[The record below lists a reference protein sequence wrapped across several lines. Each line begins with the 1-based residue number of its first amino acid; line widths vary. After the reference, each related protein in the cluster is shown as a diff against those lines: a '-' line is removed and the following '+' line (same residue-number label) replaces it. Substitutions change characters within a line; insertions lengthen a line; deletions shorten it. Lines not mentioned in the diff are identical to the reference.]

1 VIIPIASLASHHC
14 LLQTLPQVA
23 RTFIELNDAVGY
35 SSSPQTI
42 PPSSSFSLY
51 NQPIMLR
58 YQLATVAY
66 GNKPIKIFVGENET
80 PNVVLALACL
90 SRAARN
96 VQEYVPMSSTPRH
109 QPVSNQHVSF
119 TYCHPA
125 VNHVGEADVGE
136 DVCPGCKSTYP
147 PLLTTLTIPDHSLAM
162 MVSYLRVCRPT
173 PPCYHTPTRL
183 PNVGEMQE
191 MIEKA
196 GLRTNRKYFSTTEQ
210 AACIRALGE
219 PCSVLTIK
227 QIDNAIAADVVM
239 RVLEGLFSRPM
250 SSRDDPMGRAPVLLQ
265 ASGYSVVVVGFE
277 MLRQRKLFLPEQGLV
292 NAEDLRT
299 LVVLK
304 PSTPIA
310 QDIRELAAGGR
321 GNGNLKHLLLHT
333 AMHRVSRY
341 KLQRWDRFELLF
353 LEAPLSI

>member
-35 SSSPQTI
+35 YSSPQTI

-136 DVCPGCKSTYP
+136 DVCPGCKSTSP
-147 PLLTTLTIPDHSLAM
+147 PLLTALTIPDHSLAM
-162 MVSYLRVCRPT
+162 MVSYLRVCRPI
-173 PPCYHTPTRL
+173 PPCCYTPTRL

-191 MIEKA
+191 IIEQT
-196 GLRTNRKYFSTTEQ
+196 GPNTSCRSISVTEQ
-210 AACIRALGE
+210 AACIRVLGE
-219 PCSVLTIK
+219 PCSVLTI
-227 QIDNAIAADVVM
+227 NNVETSIAASLVM
-239 RVLEGLFSRPM
+239 QVLEGYFRRP
-250 SSRDDPMGRAPVLLQ
+250 PMPNDAPMWRAPVLLQ
-265 ASGYSVVVVGFE
+265 ASGYRVVVVGVE
-277 MLRQRKLFLPEQGLV
+277 MWKQRKLYVPEKGLV
-292 NAEDLRT
+292 DAEDLRT

-304 PSTPIA
+304 PSTSITEE
-310 QDIRELAAGGR
+310 IRELAAGEGR
-321 GNGNLKHLLLHT
+321 SGRLEHLLPHM

-341 KLQRWDRFELLF
+341 ELQRWDRFELLF
-353 LEAPLSI
+353 LEEPLSI